1 MEKTSQKQAVRNA
14 LFSVLKDRGESYE
27 LNGPVAIGD
36 VVNSDDKAKAR
47 EILFTG
53 FRNGE
58 IEYKESFEA
67 KVSDDSE
74 LKKYVSGL
82 LNNWMRKD
90 KELNCGEVYKTKNP
104 GSRAG
109 SSDPQIKELRKLLKV
124 TESESDKKAIQ
135 EAISKRL
142 AEIKPEKKVQIDAS
156 ALPEHL
162 RNLVPSTS
170 SNEETTEE
178 TEETEA

>member
-1 MEKTSQKQAVRNA
+1 MKVSQKQAVRNA
-14 LFSVLKDRGESYE
+14 IFSVLEDRGESYE

-36 VVNSDDKAKAR
+36 VFNSDDKANAR

-53 FRNGE
+53 FKNGE
-58 IEYKESFEA
+58 IEYKDSFQS
-67 KVSDDSE
+67 KVDDDTE

-90 KELNCGEVYKTKNP
+90 KELNCGEVYKAKNP

-109 SSDPQIKELRKLLKV
+109 SQDSKIKEMRKLLKV
-124 TESESDKKAIQ
+124 TTDESAKAMIQ
-135 EAISKRL
+135 EAITARL
-142 AEIKPEKKVQIDAS
+142 AEIKPAQTVEIDAS

-162 RNLVPSTS
+162 QHLVPSTES
-170 SNEETTEE
+170 TEE
-178 TEETEA
+178 VAE